1 LNGNPG
7 IVELKLKQRLMGM
20 IVVASL
26 AIIFLPM
33 LFDGSNE
40 ERLRLTTT
48 IPEAPEISVERVS
61 VAEIRAGMQSL
72 EADSAARL
80 PTEVIDHRE
89 YPASDT
95 LTMDEN
101 GLPVGWSLQV
111 ASFKSSEKARLL
123 RSEIRDIGHKSYI
136 LESLTNKGLFYQ
148 VLVGP
153 SLDKTSLQETGE
165 ELAEK
170 LKLTTQITRY
180 RVEDELGQVGG

>member
-1 LNGNPG
+1 
-7 IVELKLKQRLMGM
+7 VELKLKQRLMGM

-48 IPEAPEISVERVS
+48 IPKPPEISVERVS
-61 VAEIRAGMQSL
+61 VAEIKAGMQSL
-72 EADSAARL
+72 EASSAAKL
-80 PTEVIDHRE
+80 PTEVVDHRE
-89 YPASDT
+89 YPASQSLT
-95 LTMDEN
+95 LDEN

-111 ASFKSSEKARLL
+111 SSFKDNQKARRL
-123 RSEIRDIGHKSYI
+123 RAEIRDLGHKSYI

-153 SLDKTSLQETGE
+153 SLDKSRLEKTGE

-170 LKLTTQITRY
+170 LNLTTQITRY
-180 RVEDELGQVGG
+180 RVEDDSGQVGG